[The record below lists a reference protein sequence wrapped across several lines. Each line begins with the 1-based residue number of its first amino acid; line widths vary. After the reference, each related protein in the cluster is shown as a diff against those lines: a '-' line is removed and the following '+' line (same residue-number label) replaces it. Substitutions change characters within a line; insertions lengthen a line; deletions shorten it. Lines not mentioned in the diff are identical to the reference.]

1 MARVAMTGAVR
12 FAVLAMALAAMALL
26 AACGSARR
34 GEPIIGPLALDSHL
48 QQGRKV
54 FDEHC
59 YKCHT
64 QGEGGMGPII
74 NDKPLPRFLMRT
86 QVRVGLGTM
95 PSFSRQQISD
105 EELDALLD
113 YMVALRRAG
122 G

>member
-1 MARVAMTGAVR
+1 MKSALRLALFALAV
-12 FAVLAMALAAMALL
+12 AAMALVS
-26 AACGSARR
+26 ACGSARR
-34 GEPIIGPLALDSHL
+34 GEPIIGPISLDSHL
-48 QQGRKV
+48 LQGRQV
-54 FDEHC
+54 FDQHC
-59 YKCHT
+59 YKCHN

-74 NDKPLPRFLMRT
+74 NDKPLPKFLMRT

-122 G
+122 R